1 MINGSKYTYPSAKPR
16 VALVRCES
24 YDETKLEHAV
34 ARGLDLLG
42 GANTFFKSGETL
54 LLKPNI
60 LIGENPKKHVTTHP
74 AVFSAVAKALQEA
87 GAQLTYGDSPAF
99 GPPQISAA
107 LCGITAAAERLNIP
121 MADFVHGQLVSFPQG
136 KLIKQFT
143 IAKGVLAA
151 DGIISISKFK
161 THALT
166 RLTGAVKNL
175 FGCIPGLLK
184 SQFHA
189 TLNDEYQFGKMLLDL
204 NRLLRPRLCVMDA
217 IIGMEGNG
225 PRNGTTRKVSLLIF
239 ANDPTAMDA
248 VTARLMVLDPLLV
261 PTLAAA
267 EEWQAGAVENYELL
281 GDPIETFIM
290 KDYKVNRNPASTTK
304 TKGWFSTIFKDI
316 SSPRP
321 VINQEKCTACG
332 TCVDICPVTPKALS
346 FREGKGNLPPIYDYD
361 LCIRCYCCQE
371 TCPHDA
377 ITVKTPL
384 LGRILSQGK

>member
-1 MINGSKYTYPSAKPR
+1 MINGSNYTYPSTKPK

-24 YDETKLEHAV
+24 YAETELEQTV
-34 ARGLDLLG
+34 ARGLNLLG
-42 GANTFFKSGETL
+42 GADTFFNPGETL

-74 AVFSAVAKALQEA
+74 AVFNAVAKALQEA

-99 GPPQISAA
+99 GPPQVSTALSGLAA
-107 LCGITAAAERLNIP
+107 VADALNIP
-121 MADFVHGQLVSFPQG
+121 LADFVHGQLVSFPQG
-136 KLIKQFT
+136 NLIKQFT
-143 IAKGVLAA
+143 IARGVLAA

-189 TLNDEYQFGKMLLDL
+189 TLNDELQFGKMLLDL
-204 NRLLRPRLCVMDA
+204 NSLLRPRLCVMDA
-217 IIGMEGNG
+217 IMGMEGNG
-225 PRNGTTRKVSLLIF
+225 PRNGTVRKVSLLIF
-239 ANDPTAMDA
+239 ANDPSAMDA
-248 VTARLMVLDPLLV
+248 VAARLMALDPLLV

-267 EEWQAGAVENYELL
+267 EEWQAGTAENYKLL
-281 GDPIETFIM
+281 GDPIEAFIM
-290 KDYKVNRNPASTTK
+290 KDYKVNRSSASTTK
-304 TKGWFSTIFKDI
+304 AKGMFAKLFKDI

-346 FREGKGNLPPIYDYD
+346 FRGDEGNLPPIYDYD

-371 TCPHDA
+371 TCPYDA
-377 ITVKTPL
+377 ITVKTPF
-384 LGRILSQGK
+384 LGRILQ

>member
-1 MINGSKYTYPSAKPR
+1 MINGSKYAYPSAKPR

-107 LCGITAAAERLNIP
+107 LCGITGAAERLNIP

-248 VTARLMVLDPLLV
+248 VTARLMALDPLLV

-281 GDPIETFIM
+281 GDPIESFIM
-290 KDYKVNRNPASTTK
+290 KDYKVNRSPASTTK
-304 TKGWFSTIFKDI
+304 VKGKLAKLFKDI

>member
-1 MINGSKYTYPSAKPR
+1 MINGNNYKYPSTKPN

-24 YDETKLEHAV
+24 YAETELEQAV

-42 GANTFFKSGETL
+42 GADTFFNPGETL

-74 AVFSAVAKALQEA
+74 AVFNAVAKALQEA

-107 LCGITAAAERLNIP
+107 LCGIAAAAESLNIP
-121 MADFVHGQLVSFPQG
+121 LADFVHGQVVSFPQG

-151 DGIISISKFK
+151 NGIISISKFK

-204 NRLLRPRLCVMDA
+204 NHLLRPRLCVMDA
-217 IIGMEGNG
+217 VIGMEGNG

-239 ANDPTAMDA
+239 ANNPTAMDA
-248 VTARLMVLDPLLV
+248 VTVRLMALDPLLV

-267 EEWQAGAVENYELL
+267 EEWQVGAVENYKLL

-290 KDYKVNRNPASTTK
+290 KDYKVNRSPASTTK
-304 TKGWFSTIFKDI
+304 TKGWFSTIFRDI

-321 VINQEKCTACG
+321 VIDQEKCTTCG

-346 FREGKGNLPPIYDYD
+346 FRENEGNLPPIYNYD

-371 TCPHDA
+371 TCPHNA
-377 ITVKTPL
+377 ITVKTSF
-384 LGRILSQGK
+384 LGRILN